1 MLHLKIAMLI
11 FRLGHLPFI
20 HYLCTRFFNEKER
33 SRAEVVN
40 FLRLD
45 EALDLD
51 LVSFAHVHGRSTC

>member
-40 FLRLD
+40 FLSVR
-45 EALDLD
+45 
-51 LVSFAHVHGRSTC
+51 RSS